1 MLIVA
6 GTFRLP
12 LERRPAAREAMNRV
26 IAASRAEDGCIAY
39 SYAEDL
45 LEPGLFRVSEA
56 WESREALA
64 AHFETP
70 HMLAWRRERA
80 ELGMTD
86 REVTAYTVSGEEAL

>member
-12 LERRPAAREAMNRV
+12 RERRSAAREAMNRV
-26 IAASRAEDGCIAY
+26 IAASRAENGCIAY

-56 WESREALA
+56 WENREALA
-64 AHFETP
+64 AHFEAP
-70 HMLAWRRERA
+70 HMLAWQRERD

-86 REVTAYTVSGEEAL
+86 REVTAFTVSGEEAL